1 MVDMENTFELLAE
14 EEEIKDVPGALTFTP
29 RKTDIQFKNVS
40 FHYNQDQPILKN
52 MSFTVP
58 EGTMTAI
65 VGPSGS
71 GKSTIVNLLLRF
83 YDPIEGE
90 IRIDNQDIRLLDQTS
105 LRRNI
110 GMVPQDTVLFNDSIA
125 YNIDYGKIGSSPEE
139 IVEAVTL
146 ANLNEK
152 IDTFPDGYITLVGER
167 GLKLS
172 GGEKQRVAL
181 ARTFIRS
188 PKLLLLDE
196 ATSALDTAT
205 ERNIQESLLRVCKD
219 RTCIIVAHRLSTV
232 RDADQILVLGGGEV
246 VERGTHQ
253 ELIDRR
259 EVYADMWR
267 QQQIN

>member
-1 MVDMENTFELLAE
+1 M
-14 EEEIKDVPGALTFTP
+14 
-29 RKTDIQFKNVS
+29 
-40 FHYNQDQPILKN
+40 
-52 MSFTVP
+52 
-58 EGTMTAI
+58 AI

-105 LRRNI
+105 FRRSI
-110 GMVPQDTVLFNDSIA
+110 GAVPQDTVLFNDSIE

-139 IVEAVTL
+139 ITDVATL
-146 ANLNEK
+146 ANLNDK
-152 IDTFPDGYITLVGER
+152 IDTLPDGYKTSVGER

-172 GGEKQRVAL
+172 GGEKQRVAI

-205 ERNIQESLLRVCKD
+205 EKNIQKSLMRVCKD

-232 RDADQILVLGGGEV
+232 RNADQILVLGGGEI

-253 ELIDRR
+253 ELIQRG

-267 QQQIN
+267 QQQNN